1 MPTFYE
7 LLEQNPGVSKELCS
21 CGISI
26 KDDGSSSLA
35 AKIFSTK
42 TLLRTNGVNPD
53 RLSPQTL
60 ETLSNLKSNLNSPI
74 LVAFLPCGLRN
85 AFKQALNEEF
95 PEYADEECDDIIIEG
110 NLNYE
115 KLIYH
120 YIDQMESADEL
131 PDIFISA
138 DFNSFYHHYFLH
150 KFLNEKYFDAI
161 PAINPSALRDG
172 GFLHP
177 ENRMVMLTSN
187 LLVMVV
193 DTEMFPD
200 EKVPKCWACL
210 LEDNLSGSIV
220 FRGDKDFFCNA
231 AFFPFY
237 KQWGMDAI
245 RSLGKNTLT
254 GMHPSEMVKS
264 LNQGNPV
271 GAKVYVMPYSFAI
284 KIRNT
289 ERYKII
295 IPTNGAIASPVQMLV
310 KKGAYQ
316 KHRKIIDFIVGK
328 KMGTAFE
335 KLGFPSVNPDGSE
348 ILKNKN
354 IFWLGWDY
362 LNQFD
367 IANIKDDIQKI
378 FFATYPNASKTK

>member
-1 MPTFYE
+1 
-7 LLEQNPGVSKELCS
+7 
-21 CGISI
+21 
-26 KDDGSSSLA
+26 
-35 AKIFSTK
+35 
-42 TLLRTNGVNPD
+42 
-53 RLSPQTL
+53 
-60 ETLSNLKSNLNSPI
+60 
-74 LVAFLPCGLRN
+74 
-85 AFKQALNEEF
+85 
-95 PEYADEECDDIIIEG
+95 
-110 NLNYE
+110 
-115 KLIYH
+115 
-120 YIDQMESADEL
+120 
-131 PDIFISA
+131 
-138 DFNSFYHHYFLH
+138 
-150 KFLNEKYFDAI
+150 
-161 PAINPSALRDG
+161 LRDG